1 MRTSMNIPREL
12 LEEAVELSGASSQT
26 MAVVM
31 GLQELIR
38 RKRAERLL
46 ALRGT
51 GAVEFAAKDLDQQR
65 RR

>member
-1 MRTSMNIPREL
+1 MNIPRDL
-12 LEEAVELSGASSQT
+12 LEEAVEVSGASSQT

-38 RKRAERLL
+38 KKRVDRLL
-46 ALRGT
+46 RLRGS
-51 GAVEFAAKDLDQQR
+51 GAIELEPEGER

>member
-1 MRTSMNIPREL
+1 MNIPKEL
-12 LEEAVELSGASSQT
+12 LSEAVRVSEAPTQT

-38 RKRAERLL
+38 KKKMDRLIRMKGSD
-46 ALRGT
+46 ALGLLP
-51 GAVEFAAKDLDQQR
+51 KDLKGMR

>member
-1 MRTSMNIPREL
+1 MNIPREL
-12 LEEAVELSGASSQT
+12 LEEAVRLSGANSQT
-26 MAVVM
+26 TAVVM

-38 RKRAERLL
+38 KKRMERLL

-51 GAVEFAAKDLDQQR
+51 DAVVLSAAERKRQR

>member
-1 MRTSMNIPREL
+1 MNIPRDL
-12 LEEAVELSGASSQT
+12 LREAMAVSEASSQT

-38 RKRAERLL
+38 KKRLERLL

-51 GAVEFAAKDLDQQR
+51 DAVQLERTEQRRQR

>member
-1 MRTSMNIPREL
+1 MNIPKNL
-12 LEEAVELSGASSQT
+12 LAEAVKVSDAPTQT

-38 RKRAERLL
+38 KKRVEELINLKGSGALGL
-46 ALRGT
+46 AP
-51 GAVEFAAKDLDQQR
+51 KDLKRMR

>member
-1 MRTSMNIPREL
+1 MNIPRDL
-12 LEEAVELSGASSQT
+12 LEEARRLSGAETQT

-38 RKRAERLL
+38 KKRLEQLL

-51 GAVEFAAKDLDQQR
+51 DVVQLTDAELRKQR

>member
-1 MRTSMNIPREL
+1 MRTSMNIPKEL
-12 LEEAVELSGASSQT
+12 LEEAVLVSGAPTQT

-38 RKRAERLL
+38 KKKVEKLLKLKGSDALGLTTQDLRKM
-46 ALRGT
+46 
-51 GAVEFAAKDLDQQR
+51 R

>member
-1 MRTSMNIPREL
+1 MNIPRDL
-12 LEEAVELSGASSQT
+12 LEEAVEVSQASSQT

-38 RKRAERLL
+38 KKRMEKLL

-51 GAVEFAAKDLDQQR
+51 DAVELTPANIRRQR